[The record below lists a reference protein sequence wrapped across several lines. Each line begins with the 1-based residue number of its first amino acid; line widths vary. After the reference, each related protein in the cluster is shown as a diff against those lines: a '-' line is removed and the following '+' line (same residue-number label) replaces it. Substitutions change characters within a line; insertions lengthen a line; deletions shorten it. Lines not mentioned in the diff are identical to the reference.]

1 MSGMDQEGSG
11 PVRRSPTHTA
21 VRRTWTVELRPQ
33 PSGPVLDCPSCMPRT
48 RPLLAESARSAALH
62 HLAQHAREDAL
73 PLHLRT
79 CQCQTRGCRWHPP
92 HRGCTGPVLL
102 VLARDCGGR
111 RWRLADTC
119 AACAAVTP
127 QAAAVPDTLL
137 AHPVAPTAPR
147 RPAPDRPGPG
157 ERERVRQMLTYLAA
171 ALPRFCSPTAR
182 LLALQCAL
190 RADRHG
196 RARLPSGLLRGM
208 RLGGNAVPWHELTH
222 AGWLRPMASAEH
234 NRPGMTAQLLDSAVL
249 AQAPTRSDR
258 ARAAHWALHP
268 APLTIAHGMPPAVHL
283 AALALAAHT
292 ALRTGSAE
300 TEQLTRLIGLPLT
313 QVEDLLDRL
322 ILTRVLDSWHHDVR
336 NESLRWYLPLFT
348 AWTRHLTPPG
358 I

>member
-1 MSGMDQEGSG
+1 
-11 PVRRSPTHTA
+11 
-21 VRRTWTVELRPQ
+21 
-33 PSGPVLDCPSCMPRT
+33 MPRT
-48 RPLLAESARSAALH
+48 RPLLAETARSAALH

-119 AACAAVTP
+119 AACAAATP

-137 AHPVAPTAPR
+137 AHPVAPAAPG
-147 RPAPDRPGPG
+147 RPATGRPGPG
-157 ERERVRQMLTYLAA
+157 ERERVREMLTYLAA
-171 ALPRFCSPTAR
+171 ALPRFGSPTAR
-182 LLALQCAL
+182 LLPQQGAL
-190 RADRHG
+190 RADHHG

-222 AGWLRPMASAEH
+222 AGRLRPTASTKTNH
-234 NRPGMTAQLLDSAVL
+234 TGVTAQLLDSAVFT
-249 AQAPTRSDR
+249 QAPTRSDR
-258 ARAAHWALHP
+258 ARAARWALHP
-268 APLTIAHGMPPAVHL
+268 VPLAIARGVPPAVHL

-300 TEQLTRLIGLPLT
+300 TGQLTRLTGLPLT

-322 ILTRVLDSWHHDVR
+322 VLTRVLDSWHHDVCS
-336 NESLRWYLPLFT
+336 EGLRWRLPPRAT
-348 AWTRHLTPPG
+348 
-358 I
+358 